1 MKISVITIS
10 YNSAATIEA
19 TIKSVLLQEDIDLEY
34 IIIDGGS
41 TDGTLDIIKKYE
53 HKISQWVSEPDKG
66 IYDAMNKGLARATGE
81 VIGILNSDDTYA
93 YTEVLSD
100 IVRQIDNADAVYGDL
115 EYVNGITGKVIRTW
129 QSGQYSKGDFLYGWM
144 PPHPTFFVRKKVYD
158 QYGNFLTNHG
168 TAADYEIMLR
178 FIHKHEI
185 TLQYLPKI
193 ITRMKIGGV
202 SNITWK
208 QRWKA
213 NRADKKSWQINQIQP
228 KWFTLILKPLR
239 KVSQWF

>member
-1 MKISVITIS
+1 
-10 YNSAATIEA
+10 
-19 TIKSVLLQEDIDLEY
+19 
-34 IIIDGGS
+34 
-41 TDGTLDIIKKYE
+41 
-53 HKISQWVSEPDKG
+53 
-66 IYDAMNKGLARATGE
+66 
-81 VIGILNSDDTYA
+81 LNSDDTYA